1 MICIY
6 REKIYKCGDY
16 MEVNIYP
23 CFRKSTQR
31 NRKAKPSSE
40 LQKKLNEKNAKNKL
54 VRLLNNN
61 FTKKDIAF
69 DVSYDDEHHPGSD
82 EEAAKNIQNFLR
94 RLKRYRKKN
103 NLEELKYICVTEK
116 GKRGGRYHHHLVL
129 NGGVDITDLVEIWG
143 KGFCKISPLIFD
155 TNGLLRKGVYMQ
167 KNPLCFKKKWNASK
181 NLIQPVPE
189 VRDQR
194 LSQKKVREMANDTTD
209 NKLYEKNYDGC
220 FFSQAKILFNE
231 FNGGTYLQIRMYR
244 KDTEICNKQKANR
257 QNK

>member
-16 MEVNIYP
+16 MEVNLYP

-69 DVSYDDEHHPGSD
+69 DVSYDDEHHPRSD

-129 NGGVDITDLVEIWG
+129 NGGVDITDLVEI
-143 KGFCKISPLIFD
+143 
-155 TNGLLRKGVYMQ
+155 
-167 KNPLCFKKKWNASK
+167 
-181 NLIQPVPE
+181 
-189 VRDQR
+189 
-194 LSQKKVREMANDTTD
+194 
-209 NKLYEKNYDGC
+209 
-220 FFSQAKILFNE
+220 
-231 FNGGTYLQIRMYR
+231 
-244 KDTEICNKQKANR
+244 
-257 QNK
+257 